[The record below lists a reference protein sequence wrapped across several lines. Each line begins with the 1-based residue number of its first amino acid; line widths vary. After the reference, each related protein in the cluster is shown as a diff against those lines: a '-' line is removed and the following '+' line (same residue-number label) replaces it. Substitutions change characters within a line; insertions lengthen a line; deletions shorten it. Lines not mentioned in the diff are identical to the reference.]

1 MKSKWF
7 WAVLVALAGLVV
19 YVGNV
24 FATPSTGYASST
36 LAKAQFGELDSHLH
50 SVPADW
56 QEMIKTPTPD
66 DLKILPQDA
75 PSVSSLP
82 TKIDMI
88 DGRVIFT
95 TGGCFARSVPI
106 SGIVICQSES
116 TSRR

>member
-56 QEMIKTPTPD
+56 QEMIKTPTFWVMYAMFVMVATGGLMAVAQLGLIAND
-66 DLKILPQDA
+66 SDATPQVAPA
-75 PSVSSLP
+75 PSSAAS
-82 TKIDMI
+82 
-88 DGRVIFT
+88 
-95 TGGCFARSVPI
+95 
-106 SGIVICQSES
+106 
-116 TSRR
+116 